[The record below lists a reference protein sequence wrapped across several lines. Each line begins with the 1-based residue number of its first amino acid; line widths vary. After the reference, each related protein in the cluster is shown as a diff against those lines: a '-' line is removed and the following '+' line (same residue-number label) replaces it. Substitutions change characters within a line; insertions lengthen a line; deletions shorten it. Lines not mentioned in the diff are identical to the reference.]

1 MSERPAL
8 RAAKAR
14 LRDKFFRTKWLV
26 AFIAAA
32 VLLFFGRV
40 TNSSDG

>member
-26 AFIAAA
+26 ALIAAGEMQSDA
-32 VLLFFGRV
+32 VAAFNGLF
-40 TNSSDG
+40 